1 MKTAMLAV
9 AMWGLVLGYW
19 VLYQGVTTLQSV
31 GKGSGGSGGPSR
43 QEGDEMAFLAAQP
56 IAEAMLG

>member
-1 MKTAMLAV
+1 MKTGMLAV

-31 GKGSGGSGGPSR
+31 GQGGSGGTGGPRR
-43 QEGDEMAFLAAQP
+43 QQADELAFLAAQP
-56 IAEAMLG
+56 IAEALL